1 LGLRLR
7 ERERKKDV
15 DIYIYI
21 EQTCGSNKKRGNTN
35 TNKHTSLLS
44 KMRRL
49 FLLNRV
55 IGGCRAKS
63 TTTTTTIGPSLEI
76 CNSMPRSP
84 AEMSNESIVM
94 LAIQN
99 NHVAR
104 EEMLRRDI
112 MRKDKITWKQAND
125 IVIEMK
131 EDVRSIL
138 SIGTAPYRV
147 GAVVSC
153 LAGFASIPLV
163 FGHDTV
169 EAFNKAFVTMEAVP
183 ESDLATVLE
192 VGSWSWNWME
202 PPLGTISFF
211 LLCVQYARNQ
221 ITNIGSSQSP
231 YQAVLYRARRNK
243 LSRMYPRYDR
253 SVLNNFCETLNIT
266 HLNRTDGLD
275 DGFSLGSSSG
285 DIGMSAARTSAI

>member
-1 LGLRLR
+1 
-7 ERERKKDV
+7 
-15 DIYIYI
+15 
-21 EQTCGSNKKRGNTN
+21 
-35 TNKHTSLLS
+35 
-44 KMRRL
+44 
-49 FLLNRV
+49 
-55 IGGCRAKS
+55 
-63 TTTTTTIGPSLEI
+63 
-76 CNSMPRSP
+76 
-84 AEMSNESIVM
+84 MSNESIVM

-112 MRKDKITWKQAND
+112 MRKDKVTWKEAND
-125 IVIEMK
+125 VVRQMK
-131 EDVRSIL
+131 ENVRNIL
-138 SIGTAPYRV
+138 TGGTAPYRV

-153 LAGFASIPLV
+153 VAGFASIPLV

-169 EAFNKAFVTMEAVP
+169 EAFNDAFVTMDSVP

-221 ITNIGSSQSP
+221 ITNIGASQSP
-231 YQAVLYRARRNK
+231 YQAFLYRVRRKK
-243 LSRMYPRYDR
+243 LSKLYPQYDR
-253 SVLNNFCETLNIT
+253 SILNNFCETLNYT
-266 HLNRTDGLD
+266 HLDRDDGLD
-275 DGFSLGSSSG
+275 DGFSLRASGS